1 MAGKLGKIAKNCVE
15 VTKVI
20 LLDQSIAGHGVKIQF
35 FGLLGGSFQSPPPPP
50 LTSGNPGTK
59 IQLNLSWQ
67 FSFLNHIFPKKVII
81 GGKLEKRTSPVNSA
95 YSN

>member
-20 LLDQSIAGHGVKIQF
+20 LLDQSIAGHGVTSQY

-50 LTSGNPGTK
+50 SLVETLVPKFSL
-59 IQLNLSWQ
+59 ISADNLV
-67 FSFLNHIFPKKVII
+67 F
-81 GGKLEKRTSPVNSA
+81 
-95 YSN
+95 